1 MGKSNI
7 AVKQWLRDKQR
18 FADLFNGTVF
28 QGQQIVLPEDLE
40 EIDSESSIIV
50 TDKEKREKGIQ
61 KYRDIAMRWKQN
73 AELAILACEN
83 QNKVHYAMPIR
94 TMFYDCLSYTDQVR
108 QIWKNRDEQIKN
120 TEEEF
125 LSQFRKED
133 KIYPIISLVFYYG
146 LNPWDASRDLYGM
159 FHQEQEIRNS
169 EIWKQYVPNYKLN
182 LIDAGDVEDVE
193 KFSSDLQLIFGM
205 LKYRKQENGIQEYI
219 ENHKEYFSNVD
230 LETYQA
236 VRELL
241 HSENQLKKIVSVKNR
256 EGRID
261 MCTALEAIYQNG
273 VNEGMSAGIEEGI
286 KAMILT
292 CCELGLSKEQILEK
306 IIKNSSVTTDVAS
319 MLLEKYAN

>member
-61 KYRDIAMRWKQN
+61 KYRDIAMRCKQN

-133 KIYPIISLVFYYG
+133 KIYPVISLVFYYG

>member
-1 MGKSNI
+1 M
-7 AVKQWLRDKQR
+7 
-18 FADLFNGTVF
+18 
-28 QGQQIVLPEDLE
+28 
-40 EIDSESSIIV
+40 
-50 TDKEKREKGIQ
+50 
-61 KYRDIAMRWKQN
+61 
-73 AELAILACEN
+73 
-83 QNKVHYAMPIR
+83 
-94 TMFYDCLSYTDQVR
+94 
-108 QIWKNRDEQIKN
+108 
-120 TEEEF
+120 
-125 LSQFRKED
+125 
-133 KIYPIISLVFYYG
+133 
-146 LNPWDASRDLYGM
+146 
-159 FHQEQEIRNS
+159 
-169 EIWKQYVPNYKLN
+169 
-182 LIDAGDVEDVE
+182 IDAGDVEDVE

-261 MCTALEAIYQNG
+261 MCTALEAIYQND

>member
-1 MGKSNI
+1 
-7 AVKQWLRDKQR
+7 
-18 FADLFNGTVF
+18 
-28 QGQQIVLPEDLE
+28 
-40 EIDSESSIIV
+40 
-50 TDKEKREKGIQ
+50 
-61 KYRDIAMRWKQN
+61 
-73 AELAILACEN
+73 
-83 QNKVHYAMPIR
+83 
-94 TMFYDCLSYTDQVR
+94 
-108 QIWKNRDEQIKN
+108 
-120 TEEEF
+120 
-125 LSQFRKED
+125 
-133 KIYPIISLVFYYG
+133 
-146 LNPWDASRDLYGM
+146 M

>member
-73 AELAILACEN
+73 AELAILAYEN

-125 LSQFRKED
+125 LSQFRMEC
-133 KIYPIISLVFYYG
+133 F
-146 LNPWDASRDLYGM
+146 
-159 FHQEQEIRNS
+159 IRN
-169 EIWKQYVPNYKLN
+169 
-182 LIDAGDVEDVE
+182 
-193 KFSSDLQLIFGM
+193 
-205 LKYRKQENGIQEYI
+205 RK
-219 ENHKEYFSNVD
+219 
-230 LETYQA
+230 
-236 VRELL
+236 
-241 HSENQLKKIVSVKNR
+241 
-256 EGRID
+256 
-261 MCTALEAIYQNG
+261 
-273 VNEGMSAGIEEGI
+273 
-286 KAMILT
+286 
-292 CCELGLSKEQILEK
+292 
-306 IIKNSSVTTDVAS
+306 
-319 MLLEKYAN
+319 